1 MTAPGKGCYNI
12 SNHSKEEDEC
22 MKRFFHGAEGI
33 LCIVLIILLAAAL
46 LGAGLIVYQVEQL
59 PAFRD
64 VTMELGSGL
73 PTIEQFLTE
82 FGDAEKA
89 VLVTPAEQIDLTR
102 VGRQQIT
109 FRQNGKE
116 ETVTLT
122 IRDTTAPVVEF
133 RDLTLP
139 LGTAPRA
146 EDLVVSVRD
155 HDQVTVSF
163 TEPPALPEEFG
174 VVTANVLVT
183 DASGNT
189 VSGICTIHYV
199 WLREEVTVELGD
211 TLEIGDLLLREE
223 DAALFTDQE
232 TVDRINASGLGTY
245 LITGVNGDM
254 TCQCTVTVRDTVGP
268 ELQVRTVLLS
278 LGDTASAQDF
288 VVSAQDLSGEVTV
301 SLASEPDYG
310 LLGSQTVTVEAR
322 DASGNVTS
330 MEATLEIRE
339 DMEPPVFQGVGDM
352 RVEIGSTPDYAANV
366 VAVDNK
372 DGYVEFTFQAI
383 QEDTSKSGSYYVIYT
398 AVDKAGNKA
407 TAQRRI
413 IVDHDQADVNA
424 LVAKYADQLSDDP
437 VEIMNWCYQ
446 NISYWGDSWGD
457 GDPVWFGFTKW
468 QGNCYVHAYC
478 LQAILEHKGYETQII
493 WTTEKTHYWV
503 LVNIG
508 GAGDDA
514 VWRHIDSTPGNIH
527 LGYGLMDDEHRLW
540 TLSGGRVWDF
550 DQWPACE

>member
-1 MTAPGKGCYNI
+1 
-12 SNHSKEEDEC
+12 

-33 LCIVLIILLAAAL
+33 LCIVLIVLL
-46 LGAGLIVYQVEQL
+46 LGALAGAGFIVYQMDQL
-59 PAFRD
+59 PAFQD

-73 PTIEQFLTE
+73 PTIGQFLTE
-82 FGDAEKA
+82 FGDLEQA
-89 VLVTPAEQIDLTR
+89 VLVTPADRIDLTR
-102 VGRQQIT
+102 VGDQQLT

-116 ETVTLT
+116 ETVTLS
-122 IRDTTAPVVEF
+122 IRDTTAPAVEF
-133 RDLTLP
+133 RDLTLA
-139 LGTAPRA
+139 LGTVPQP
-146 EDLVVSVRD
+146 EEFVVSVQD

-163 TEPPALPEEFG
+163 AEMPEVPETFG
-174 VVTANVLVT
+174 TVTAKILVT
-183 DASGNT
+183 DASGNA
-189 VSGICTIHYV
+189 VAGMCTIHYA

-223 DAALFTDQE
+223 DAALFTDQAA
-232 TVDRINASGLGTY
+232 VDRINASGLGTY
-245 LITGVNGDM
+245 LITGVYGDM
-254 TCQCTVTVRDTVGP
+254 TCQCTVTVQDTQGP
-268 ELQVRTVLLS
+268 ALEVKSLVLEQGRTAL
-278 LGDTASAQDF
+278 AEEF
-288 VVSAQDLSGEVTV
+288 VVFAQDLSGDVKL
-301 SLASEPDYG
+301 SLAAEPDYT
-310 LLGSQTVTVEAR
+310 LLGTQTVTVEAR

-330 MEATLEIRE
+330 AETTLEIRE
-339 DMEPPVFQGVGDM
+339 DMTPPVFQGVGDM
-352 RVEIGSTPDYAANV
+352 RVEIGSSPDYAANV
-366 VAVDNK
+366 AAVDNK

-398 AVDKAGNKA
+398 AVDSAGNKA

-413 IVDHDQADVNA
+413 IVDHDQSDIDA

-457 GDPVWFGFTKW
+457 GDPVWYGFTKW
-468 QGNCYVHAYC
+468 KGNCYVHAYC
-478 LQAILEHKGYETQII
+478 FQAILDHKGYETQII

-508 GAGDDA
+508 GEGEEA

-527 LGYGLMDDEHRLW
+527 LGYGLMDDTHRLW

>member
-1 MTAPGKGCYNI
+1 
-12 SNHSKEEDEC
+12 
-22 MKRFFHGAEGI
+22 MKRFFRGAEGI
-33 LCIVLIILLAAAL
+33 LCIALMVLLLAAL
-46 LGAGLIVYQVEQL
+46 LGAGFVIFQMEQF
-59 PAFRD
+59 PAFHD
-64 VTMELGSGL
+64 VDMELGGGFPS
-73 PTIEQFLTE
+73 IEQFLTE
-82 FGDAEKA
+82 FGDADRA
-89 VLVTPAEQIDLTR
+89 YMVTPKSEIDLSQT
-102 VGRQQIT
+102 GTQQIT
-109 FRQNGKE
+109 FCQNGKE

-122 IRDTTAPVVEF
+122 IRDTTAPSVVSQN
-133 RDLTLP
+133 DIILP
-139 LGTAPRA
+139 LGTVPEAQV
-146 EDLVVSVRD
+146 LVASVAD
-155 HDQVTVSF
+155 HSPVTVSF
-163 TEPPALPEEFG
+163 AEPP
-174 VVTANVLVT
+174 VVPDEHGTVEMKVLVT
-183 DASGNT
+183 DASGNSTT
-189 VSGICTIHYV
+189 VTCNVHYA
-199 WLREEVTVELGD
+199 WLRDSVTVELGD
-211 TLEIGDLLLREE
+211 TLEIGDLLLRED
-223 DAALFTDQE
+223 DAALFTDQAA
-232 TVDRINASGLGTY
+232 VDRINASGLGTY
-245 LITGVNGDM
+245 LVTGVHGDV

-268 ELQVRTVLLS
+268 ELQVKPLMLG
-278 LGDTASAQDF
+278 LGDRALAEDF

-301 SLASEPDYG
+301 SLAAEPDFE
-310 LLGSQTVTVEAR
+310 LLGFQTVTVEAR

-330 MEATLEIRE
+330 VETTLEIRE
-339 DMEPPVFQGVGDM
+339 DMTPPVFQGVGDM
-352 RVEIGSTPDYAANV
+352 RVEIGSSPDYAANV

-398 AVDKAGNKA
+398 AVDEAGNKA

-413 IVDHDQADVNA
+413 IVDHDQSDIDA

-446 NISYWGDSWGD
+446 NVSYWGDSWGD
-457 GDPVWFGFTKW
+457 GDPVWYGFTKF

-514 VWRHIDSTPGNIH
+514 VWRHIDSTPGNMH
-527 LGYGLMDDEHRLW
+527 LGYGLMDDQHRLW